1 VSTDQTRPFDI
12 GSLGGSEPPLRERS
26 ARRPVAW
33 NGAADIGLLL
43 LRFLTG
49 GLFFAHGAQKVFGL
63 WGGLGINRTAEN
75 LAGYGFVDQAA
86 TLAWTLGVVELVAGA
101 FVVLGLLTPLAAAAL
116 LSVKIVA
123 VAVKWGIVPLYAAA
137 APDALELDILLG
149 GCAAV
154 LVFTGAGRVAL
165 DNGRT
170 WQRRPLPYSWLCL
183 IIAAGVA
190 VAVLLLLRR

>member
-1 VSTDQTRPFDI
+1 MSTGRTHPFDT
-12 GSLGGSEPPLRERS
+12 GSLGGSAPPLPPRS

-43 LRFLTG
+43 LRFLIG

-63 WGGLGINRTAEN
+63 WDGQGVARTAEH
-75 LAGYGFVDQAA
+75 LAGYGFLAQAT

-116 LSVKIVA
+116 LSIKIAA
-123 VAVKWGIVPLYAAA
+123 VAVKWGVAPLYAAA
-137 APDALELDILLG
+137 GPGALEVDILLG
-149 GCAAV
+149 VGAAA

-165 DNGRT
+165 DKGRT
-170 WQRRPLPYSWLCL
+170 WQRRPLPYAWLCL
-183 IIAAGVA
+183 IIGTGAAG
-190 VAVLLLLRR
+190 AVLLLLRR